1 MTEHDTLAALAR
13 DFHRH
18 EDGCAAESAKTRQ
31 SIEALTKAVEGIL
44 GRMDGFNRAAWKA
57 VGAVCIVLLGVGGS
71 VIAADINARHAADR
85 QAQAAAQTVAE
96 AARTVSTQNKQE
108 ILKAITS
115 AK

>member
-18 EDGCAAESAKTRQ
+18 EDGCAAESIKTRQ

-44 GRMDGFNRAAWKA
+44 GRLDGFNRGAWKA

-71 VIAADINARHAADR
+71 IIAADFNARHAAEI
-85 QAQAAAQTVAE
+85 QAQVAAQTVADTAK
-96 AARTVSTQNKQE
+96 AASVENKKE
-108 ILKAITS
+108 ILKAITN